1 MKEAVM
7 GVSAV
12 ATGRVGATIGVE
24 EEFHLVNPETG
35 RLASGAERL
44 LANVYPESALVGLA
58 QQEFQRSMIE
68 TSTPICN
75 DMDEVRASVMESRR
89 TIIEAADRA
98 GLGVVAAGTVP
109 DSGGQRGA
117 VFPDARYRR
126 ISQEYR
132 QLAVEQQV
140 CACQVQVGVP
150 DQELAVRSVA
160 RLRGWLPAILALTA
174 GSPYFQLT
182 DTGYASYRN
191 IVTAR
196 WPTGGPPPAF
206 TGYGDYQRRIQN
218 LIDAGVISDPGMIYY
233 DVRPSHRYPT
243 LEIRIADACPLV
255 EDVVLVAALARALV
269 VTAANAELRGDPPMV
284 AHDEI
289 LRAATWKAARSGL
302 TGQLVDPVAGQP
314 VKAPELLRRLI
325 VHLQDALEENGDLD
339 FVRQGVDAV
348 FRRGTSAERQRRM
361 LTQGSGYEGVVAA
374 VLKETRTG
382 I

>member
-1 MKEAVM
+1 M
-7 GVSAV
+7 
-12 ATGRVGATIGVE
+12 
-24 EEFHLVNPETG
+24 
-35 RLASGAERL
+35 
-44 LANVYPESALVGLA
+44 
-58 QQEFQRSMIE
+58 
-68 TSTPICN
+68 
-75 DMDEVRASVMESRR
+75 
-89 TIIEAADRA
+89 
-98 GLGVVAAGTVP
+98 
-109 DSGGQRGA
+109 
-117 VFPDARYRR
+117 
-126 ISQEYR
+126 
-132 QLAVEQQV
+132 
-140 CACQVQVGVP
+140 
-150 DQELAVRSVA
+150 RSVA
-160 RLRGWLPAILALTA
+160 RLRGWLPAMLALTA

-206 TGYGDYQRRIQN
+206 TGYADYQRRIQN

-243 LEIRIADACPLV
+243 LEIRIADACPLI

-325 VHLQDALEENGDLD
+325 VHVQDVPGGERRPG
-339 FVRQGVDAV
+339 VRPAGRGSGPAARHLGRTATPHPHPGKRLRGRG
-348 FRRGTSAERQRRM
+348 RRGAQGDPQRHLDVRGWRARRTRAPMSTLDAAGRADLRDPRPGRRLATTMQASDCSRRCSASARE
-361 LTQGSGYEGVVAA
+361 LG
-374 VLKETRTG
+374 
-382 I
+382 

>member
-1 MKEAVM
+1 M
-7 GVSAV
+7 GASAV
-12 ATGRVGATIGVE
+12 TTGRVGATIGVE
-24 EEFHLVNPETG
+24 EEFHVINPETW
-35 RLASGAERL
+35 RLAGGAERL
-44 LANVYPESALVGLA
+44 LANVPESALVGVA

-68 TSTPICN
+68 TSTPICH
-75 DMDEVRASVMESRR
+75 DMDEVRSAVIESRR
-89 TIIEAADRA
+89 TIIQAAERA

-160 RLRGWLPAILALTA
+160 RLRGWLPSILALTG

-206 TGYGDYQRRIQN
+206 TGYADYQRRIQN

-233 DVRPSHRYPT
+233 DTRPSHRYPT
-243 LEIRIADACPLV
+243 LEIRIADACPLI
-255 EDVVLVAALARALV
+255 EDVVLVAALSRALV
-269 VTAANAELRGDPPMV
+269 VTAANAELRGDPPTV
-284 AHDEI
+284 TRDEI

-325 VHLQDALEENGDLD
+325 THLSDALEENGDLE
-339 FVRQGVDAV
+339 FARQGVDAV
-348 FRRGTSAERQRRM
+348 LRRGTSAERQRRT
-361 LTQGSGYEGVVAA
+361 LTQGSGYDGVVAA
-374 VLKETRTG
+374 LVRETRAG
-382 I
+382 C

>member
-1 MKEAVM
+1 M
-7 GVSAV
+7 GASTVPSA
-12 ATGRVGATIGVE
+12 RVGATIGVE
-24 EEFHLVNPETG
+24 EEFHVINPETG
-35 RLASGAERL
+35 RLASGSQRL
-44 LANVYPESALVGLA
+44 LANVPESVRLGVT

-68 TSTPICN
+68 TSTPVCG
-75 DMDEVRASVMESRR
+75 DLDEIRAAVVESRR
-89 TIIEAADRA
+89 TLIHAADQA

-117 VFPDARYRR
+117 VFPDDRYRR

-132 QLAVEQQV
+132 HLAVEQQV

-150 DQELAVRSVA
+150 DQELAVRCVG
-160 RLRGWLPAILALTA
+160 RVRGWLPALLALTA

-206 TGYGDYQRRIQN
+206 TSYADYQRRIQN

-269 VTAANAELRGDPPMV
+269 VTAAAAELRGDAPIT

-325 VHLQDALEENGDLD
+325 SHVQEALEENGDLE
-339 FVRQGVDAV
+339 FARQGIDAV
-348 FRRGTSAERQRRM
+348 IRRGTSAERQRRT
-361 LTQGSGYEGVVAA
+361 LTSGKGYQGVVAA
-374 VLKETRTG
+374 VLAETRAG
-382 I
+382 C